1 MDGIGGFG
9 KSPFQQFQVG
19 QNTKQNSEANIL
31 AQQSDAKRSPAQNL
45 KSETRVDT
53 SAPVRDVPAPS
64 SSAARGGNLDI
75 SV

>member
-31 AQQSDAKRSPAQNL
+31 AAQSDAKRSPAQNL
-45 KSETRVDT
+45 KIETSVNL
-53 SAPVRDVPAPS
+53 SQSVRDAPAPS
-64 SSAARGGNLDI
+64 SSAGRGNNLDI